1 MSDCH
6 DAVALL
12 VEDDSRDA
20 EKEILHI
27 RNLLQE
33 ESAQRIVHLE
43 EIDILVVAWQFGFD
57 VVVLESKTVAGEHV
71 EKFVLCHHAALSD
84 AFDELIGQEVVS
96 TKGNIGVVF
105 AIACLDGH
113 RACDAVIVEDARRL
127 HETARRVICLVAHH
141 VAHGGEGNVYVFV
154 VHLL

>member
-1 MSDCH
+1 MGRLYVLRLQRIAPICVKHVFGATVFALCESAVASLLVSDGH

-43 EIDILVVAWQFGFD
+43 EVDILVVAWQFGFD

-84 AFDELIGQEVVS
+84 AFDELVG
-96 TKGNIGVVF
+96 
-105 AIACLDGH
+105 
-113 RACDAVIVEDARRL
+113 
-127 HETARRVICLVAHH
+127 
-141 VAHGGEGNVYVFV
+141 
-154 VHLL
+154 

>member
-1 MSDCH
+1 MSDGH

-57 VVVLESKTVAGEHV
+57 VVVLESKTVADEHV

-84 AFDELIGQEVVS
+84 AFDELVG
-96 TKGNIGVVF
+96 
-105 AIACLDGH
+105 
-113 RACDAVIVEDARRL
+113 
-127 HETARRVICLVAHH
+127 
-141 VAHGGEGNVYVFV
+141 
-154 VHLL
+154 

>member
-12 VEDDSRDA
+12 VEDDSRDT
-20 EKEILHI
+20 EEEILHI

-57 VVVLESKTVAGEHV
+57 VVVLESKAVTGEHV

-84 AFDELIGQEVVS
+84 AFDELVG
-96 TKGNIGVVF
+96 
-105 AIACLDGH
+105 
-113 RACDAVIVEDARRL
+113 
-127 HETARRVICLVAHH
+127 
-141 VAHGGEGNVYVFV
+141 
-154 VHLL
+154 